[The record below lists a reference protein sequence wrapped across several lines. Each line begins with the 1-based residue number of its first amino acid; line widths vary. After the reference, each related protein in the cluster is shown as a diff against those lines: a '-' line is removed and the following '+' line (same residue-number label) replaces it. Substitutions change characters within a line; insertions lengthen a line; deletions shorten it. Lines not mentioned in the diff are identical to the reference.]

1 MSRANLN
8 KEPHEVAAMFD
19 AVAKK
24 YDITNDVLS
33 LGQTRSWRKAVV
45 SAVAPTV
52 GEEILDLAAGTGTS
66 TQPFYEAGQIQSPVI
81 SALECSKLGASNTRI

>member
-1 MSRANLN
+1 MSRAYLN

-33 LGQTRSWRKAVV
+33 LGQTR
-45 SAVAPTV
+45 
-52 GEEILDLAAGTGTS
+52 
-66 TQPFYEAGQIQSPVI
+66 
-81 SALECSKLGASNTRI
+81 

>member
-1 MSRANLN
+1 MSRAYLN

-33 LGQTRSWRKAVV
+33 LGQTRTWRKAVV
-45 SAVAPTV
+45 AAVAPRNL
-52 GEEILDLAAGTGTS
+52 GFSCWNWNEYS
-66 TQPFYEAGQIQSPVI
+66 TF
-81 SALECSKLGASNTRI
+81 L